1 MEKKMFIILL
11 LCISAFV
18 SAQQKTLSVVHFKN
32 GGVLKCN
39 VLEMDLENNSVALE
53 TADGSHIFFKMD
65 EIEKIRK
72 DSDPVVAELPESVKT
87 EESPLGK
94 KYGGGYM
101 SRIGRKL
108 ALDGTDLSMEEM
120 KTLLTEEDYNIYRKN
135 KNRGVGAVGFGLLS
149 GITSVVM
156 IVGAADATTS
166 SSEES
171 LLVGGYVLAVL
182 ADILIPVG
190 CIVGGIAKGNI
201 ARIAD
206 RYNSYGPKKKASY
219 SFSPSVQR
227 TASLV
232 GGNGLAYGAIF
243 SISF

>member
-53 TADGSHIFFKMD
+53 TADGSHLFFKMD

-72 DSDPVVAELPESVKT
+72 DSVSAPVADNVQSEILPA
-87 EESPLGK
+87 GK
-94 KYGGGYM
+94 EYGRGHM
-101 SRIGRKL
+101 MRIGRKL

-149 GITSVVM
+149 GITSVAL
-156 IVGAADATTS
+156 IVGAADAATS
-166 SSEES
+166 GSEES
-171 LLVGGYVLAVL
+171 LLAGGYVLAVL

-219 SFSPSVQR
+219 SFSPSVQG
-227 TASLV
+227 TASPV
-232 GGNGLAYGAIF
+232 GWNGLAYGATF